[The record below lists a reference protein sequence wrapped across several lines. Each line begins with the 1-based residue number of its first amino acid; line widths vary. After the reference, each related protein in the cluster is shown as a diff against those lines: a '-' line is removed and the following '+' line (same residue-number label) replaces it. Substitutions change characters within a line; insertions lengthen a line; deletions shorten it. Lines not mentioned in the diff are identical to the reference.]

1 MRNVILSYRE
11 HWVRSITL
19 WLAIPFLGL
28 STLACAQKQIPQK
41 EVAETSIVQGI
52 CGIVIVKRGN
62 QMPSPDAPPR
72 KGEPVERDVLIYP
85 LLNMSQV
92 QTNEKGFITSVGS
105 KQPVKSVKSGKDGR
119 FCVSLPVGQY
129 SVLVQEPG
137 GLYANLSDSQ
147 NNIFPVAVQKNRQ
160 VTIGVTIS
168 HQAAF

>member
-1 MRNVILSYRE
+1 MRNALLSSQEFWAHSLTR
-11 HWVRSITL
+11 
-19 WLAIPFLGL
+19 WLAVPLVCL
-28 STLACAQKQIPQK
+28 SAFACAQKQTPQK
-41 EVAETSIVQGI
+41 EVSETSVVQGI
-52 CGIVIVKRGN
+52 CGMVIVKRGN

-92 QTNEKGFITSVGS
+92 QANEKGFITSVGN
-105 KQPVKSVKSGKDGR
+105 KQPVKIVKSGKDGR
-119 FCVSLPVGQY
+119 FCVSLPAGQY

-147 NNIFPVAVQKNRQ
+147 NNLFPVTVQKNRQ

>member
-1 MRNVILSYRE
+1 MRNALLSFRE
-11 HWVRSITL
+11 SWVCSLAL
-19 WLAIPFLGL
+19 WLAVPFLCV
-28 STLACAQKQIPQK
+28 STVACAQKQNPQK
-41 EVAETSIVQGI
+41 VSETSVVQGI
-52 CGIVIVKRGN
+52 CGMVIVKRGN

-92 QTNEKGFITSVGS
+92 QTNEKGFITSVGN
-105 KQPVKSVKSGKDGR
+105 KQPVKTVKSGKDGR
-119 FCVSLPVGQY
+119 FCVSLPAGQY

-147 NNIFPVAVQKNRQ
+147 NNIFPVTVPKNRQ